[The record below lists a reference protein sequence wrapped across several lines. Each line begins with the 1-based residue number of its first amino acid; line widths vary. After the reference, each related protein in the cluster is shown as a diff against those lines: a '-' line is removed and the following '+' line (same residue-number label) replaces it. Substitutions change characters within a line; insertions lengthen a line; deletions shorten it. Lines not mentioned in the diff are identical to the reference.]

1 MKHEQLMDMWWQIRD
16 AFGGRYYLSW
26 VSIIHAARIREFLER
41 KLVDIPQFSYALYAY
56 DLFAQTLHHHSLL
69 NVPNLGF
76 TRKEKAYDS
85 LGVTGIVSTMGKRF
99 CPALLPTTLLYPE
112 SFFKQLVDFDC
123 VMPNRHLEI
132 RAWLAHREAFD
143 ARVKEVE
150 VEVTHLSRESC
161 AGAGNREA
169 INMVIEKYQLEHRTL
184 DARILNDILFRSYD

>member
-1 MKHEQLMDMWWQIRD
+1 
-16 AFGGRYYLSW
+16 
-26 VSIIHAARIREFLER
+26 
-41 KLVDIPQFSYALYAY
+41 
-56 DLFAQTLHHHSLL
+56 
-69 NVPNLGF
+69 
-76 TRKEKAYDS
+76 
-85 LGVTGIVSTMGKRF
+85 MGKRF